1 MKLNEAIRIP
11 LKENLRG
18 IVEVYHGDN
27 YGTTRLEPRLMNNGN
42 NQEGIGIYF
51 SDQYK
56 TAEFYGR
63 HIVKATIDLSRFCSA
78 REPVARLNSE
88 RDIKRL
94 LHDMNGVDPESMF
107 YLLTDFGIF
116 VQEPEDV
123 EPYHIDELYD
133 FMKNEQVRNFQITM
147 AETFNVVDFVRSWNR
162 HVRIDGTYEKNSHNE
177 LWVAIINT
185 DIKVERVQ

>member
-1 MKLNEAIRIP
+1 MKLHEAISIP
-11 LKENLRG
+11 LMENPNR
-18 IVEVYHGDN
+18 IIDVYHGDN

-51 SDQYK
+51 SDRYE

-63 HIVKATIDLSRFCSA
+63 HIVKTTIDLRRFAPA
-78 REPVARLNSE
+78 REPVSVLRE
-88 RDIKRL
+88 RRGITNI
-94 LHDMNGVDPESMF
+94 LHDMNRVDPESMF
-107 YLLTDFGIF
+107 YLITDFGIF

-123 EPYHIDELYD
+123 EPEHIDELYE
-133 FMKNEQVRNFQITM
+133 FMQNEQIRNFQITM

-162 HVRIDGTYEKNSHNE
+162 HLRIDGVYEKNNHNE

-185 DIKVERVQ
+185 DIRVEKVQ